1 MASLDGFLGQPEEYF
16 LNIHTVTDRTNVCF
30 RVETIYIRKNKKHVK
45 RLTTLLWN
53 QPLRRNICDKHF
65 GKR

>member
-30 RVETIYIRKNKKHVK
+30 RVGTIYIRKDKKTRK
-45 RLTTLLWN
+45 RAYDIIMESTFTSKSL
-53 QPLRRNICDKHF
+53 
-65 GKR
+65 